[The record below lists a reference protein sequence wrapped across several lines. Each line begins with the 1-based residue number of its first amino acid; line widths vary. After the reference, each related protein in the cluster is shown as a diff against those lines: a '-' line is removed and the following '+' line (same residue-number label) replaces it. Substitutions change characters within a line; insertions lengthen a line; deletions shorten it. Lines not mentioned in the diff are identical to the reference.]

1 MDQAK
6 VKRVFKEWILPFA
19 IEILVVFLLIK
30 FVFFFATVPTGSM
43 IPTINKGDWLFTLRM
58 YNPEENIQ
66 RGDILVFES
75 DELGETLIKRV
86 IGLPGDIISLDENGV
101 VTVNGTVLDEP
112 YVDELALGECDIKFP
127 YQVPENRY
135 FVLGDHRATSI
146 DSRSSVIGCVEKN
159 QIVGKV
165 FIRVWPLSSFS
176 LIH

>member
-86 IGLPGDIISLDENGV
+86 IGLPGEEVVVDDQGKVYINGEL
-101 VTVNGTVLDEP
+101 LDEP
-112 YVDELALGECDIKFP
+112 YVKNRSTTSGSF
-127 YQVPENRY
+127 QVPEGCYLFFGDNRAGSY
-135 FVLGDHRATSI
+135 DARDWEDPYIPADKI
-146 DSRSSVIGCVEKN
+146 IGKA
-159 QIVGKV
+159 V
-165 FIRVWPLSSFS
+165 FKLWPLTQMGV
-176 LIH
+176 LE